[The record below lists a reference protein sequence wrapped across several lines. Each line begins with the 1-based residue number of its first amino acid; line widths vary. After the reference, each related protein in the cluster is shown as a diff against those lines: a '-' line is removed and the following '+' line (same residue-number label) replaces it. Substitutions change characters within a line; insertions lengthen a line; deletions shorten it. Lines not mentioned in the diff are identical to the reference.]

1 MKHIVD
7 GQVVLSRV
15 PEGPL
20 APHINS
26 FAESVREQGYAM
38 SSLHRK
44 VLLAACFSRWLG
56 QQSVGLR
63 SLASGHAARY
73 LQYRAQHAR
82 PNPGDVAALRQLIG
96 FLRRQGVVPAEKMT
110 IRQLTPAEQCA
121 QEYEQYLRETR
132 ALADATVINYMPFI
146 RDFLKGRFGN
156 GRVTLS
162 RLRACDVA
170 GFVQRKAPCLHLKR
184 AKLMTTALRSF
195 LQYARFKG
203 EVTLDLAAAVPVVA
217 NWSMQAIP
225 RAIAPDQVHQLLASI
240 DRRTAMGCR
249 DYAILLLLARLGL
262 RSGEVA
268 FLELDDI
275 DWKAGELRVRGK
287 SGQRNELPLPAE
299 VGEAIAAYLRHGRPK
314 SSSRRVFLRAKAPNR
329 GFRGASGVGSIVR
342 HSLQRAGVDA
352 PTYGAHQF
360 RHGLAT
366 EMLRQG
372 ASLVEI
378 GEVLGHRHPQTTK
391 IYTKVDIE
399 ALRTLALPWPGGA
412 R

>member
-299 VGEAIAAYLRHGRPK
+299 VGEAIAAYLLHGRPK